1 MRDIIDSH
9 HHFLQPQLFDYPW
22 LMRGVASFGGNPQQ
36 LRRLYAPPQYLL
48 DIAPLKVSGTVFVQA
63 ECLPE
68 QAYSEAVWVT
78 GLADS
83 SNLPTAIVA
92 YADPSSEGFADDLDK
107 LARFR
112 LLRGIRMRLNYD
124 AVSGRTI
131 ARSGTIMSEQR
142 FRDGLKAIGA
152 RGLVFE
158 VSVFAGQLSD
168 VAELASATPDTT
180 LVINNAGW
188 PLATDKNGF
197 TNWKRDML
205 ALSLH
210 PNVVVKLAGLFA
222 IDRAWSREG
231 LAPWIL
237 EVLSLF
243 GAQRC
248 MYGSNL
254 PIEKLMCPMPRQIE
268 ILDKLFAAHSE
279 ADRQCIFSN
288 TARRIYRL

>member
-1 MRDIIDSH
+1 MRS
-9 HHFLQPQLFDYPW
+9 
-22 LMRGVASFGGNPQQ
+22 VASFGGNPQQ
-36 LRRLYAPPQYLL
+36 LRTLYAPPQYLL

-231 LAPWIL
+231 WHLGRWKCFLFSVRNDACTAVIC
-237 EVLSLF
+237 LSRSLCVRCRGKSRF
-243 GAQRC
+243 STSFLRLIPKQTVSAYSLIQRDVF
-248 MYGSNL
+248 
-254 PIEKLMCPMPRQIE
+254 IVFK
-268 ILDKLFAAHSE
+268 
-279 ADRQCIFSN
+279 
-288 TARRIYRL
+288 